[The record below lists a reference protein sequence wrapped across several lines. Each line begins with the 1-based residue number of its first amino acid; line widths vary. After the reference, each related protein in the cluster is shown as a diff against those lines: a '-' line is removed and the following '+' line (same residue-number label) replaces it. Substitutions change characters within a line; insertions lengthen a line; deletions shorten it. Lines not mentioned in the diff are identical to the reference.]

1 MIRVGRQWSK
11 LLHLVLVVT
20 ILLCVTIID
29 FSFCAHMIFSSIH
42 SKSSSYC
49 LIMPNFAWS
58 NTLQEGVSSK
68 WSITIDDFEKYQ
80 SGSFPGG
87 WQPWRGNKDS
97 ARNVYTIQK
106 EQENKYLRANDDGS
120 SIIIRK
126 RLGNWD
132 ANQYP
137 ILSWR
142 WRARVLPEN
151 GNESIGPKN
160 DSSVA
165 VYVVLD
171 QNFIGIPKTLKYV
184 WSTTLPVGTY
194 HRREGMGRPHV
205 IVLQSGK
212 EKLGEWVN
220 ESVDVYADY
229 VRIFGKPPPRKAV
242 GIGVLTDGNA
252 TGTESQGDYDSFVI
266 QRRFSD
272 P

>member
-126 RLGNWD
+126 RLGN
-132 ANQYP
+132 
-137 ILSWR
+137 
-142 WRARVLPEN
+142 
-151 GNESIGPKN
+151 
-160 DSSVA
+160 
-165 VYVVLD
+165 
-171 QNFIGIPKTLKYV
+171 
-184 WSTTLPVGTY
+184 
-194 HRREGMGRPHV
+194 
-205 IVLQSGK
+205 
-212 EKLGEWVN
+212 
-220 ESVDVYADY
+220 
-229 VRIFGKPPPRKAV
+229 
-242 GIGVLTDGNA
+242 
-252 TGTESQGDYDSFVI
+252 
-266 QRRFSD
+266 
-272 P
+272 